1 MKDMGLLERV
11 QRRATEII
19 REVEYFSCQER
30 LSEIVQPG
38 RTLLWPFSTL
48 TGPILKMGINFLAGP
63 VVIG

>member
-1 MKDMGLLERV
+1 MKDMGLLEHV

-19 REVEYFSCQER
+19 REVEYFCQER

-38 RTLLWPFSTL
+38 KTLLRPFSTL
-48 TGPILKMGINFLAGP
+48 TGPILKMGNNFLAGP